1 MEPITRS
8 IQFSRVKR
16 TVKAEDGQPMEEVVF
31 IASTAAVDSYDDIVV
46 QDWDL
51 SRYNANPVVQAD
63 HSYSVDS
70 TIARGRA
77 FMDDGPDGKPALHL
91 AIEQW
96 SSRARAQEIRAD
108 VEAGILSA
116 VSVGFQSLDPV
127 RRSSLPPEDPAY
139 QKDGY
144 GYIHRKN
151 LLLEVS
157 IVAIPANAEA
167 LKLSAA
173 PAAGDLSAAL
183 EDALKKVLPAIVDN
197 VAQRV
202 LSRDKV
208 ARELAEPATP
218 AKTEQPKNWFD
229 SLPRNK

>member
-1 MEPITRS
+1 METITRS

-16 TVKAEDGQPMEEVVF
+16 TFKAEDGQEMEGIVF
-31 IASTAAVDSYDDIVV
+31 VASTAAVDSYDDIVM
-46 QDWDL
+46 QNWDL

-96 SSRARAQEIRAD
+96 SARARAQEIKAD

-144 GYIHRKN
+144 GYVHREN

-167 LKLSAA
+167 LKLSAPP

-183 EDALKKVLPAIVDN
+183 EVALQKVLPAIVDN

-208 ARELAEPATP
+208 ARELAEPATLP
-218 AKTEQPKNWFD
+218 QTEQPKGWFD
-229 SLPRNK
+229 SLPR

>member
-1 MEPITRS
+1 MDPVTRN

-16 TVKAEDGQPMEEVVF
+16 TFKAEDGQEMEGTVF
-31 IASTAAVDSYDDIVV
+31 VASTSAVDSYDDIVI
-46 QDWDL
+46 QNWDL
-51 SRYNANPVVQAD
+51 SRYNGNPVVQAD

-96 SSRARAQEIRAD
+96 SSRPRAQEIKAD
-108 VEAGILSA
+108 VDAGILSA

-127 RRSSLPPEDPAY
+127 RRSSLPPEDPNY

-173 PAAGDLSAAL
+173 APAAVDISAAL
-183 EDALKKVLPAIVDN
+183 EVALQKVLPAIVDN

-208 ARELAEPATP
+208 ARELAEPATLP
-218 AKTEQPKNWFD
+218 QTEQPKGWFD
-229 SLPRNK
+229 SLPR